1 VETNILGLPSL
12 TGFTPLKATREG
24 QILKYDFRE
33 AGPIVLDK
41 SGHGNN
47 GRAKPIGDP
56 PRREIYSLVPLK
68 VVMNFDGEN
77 DYVNIGRVP
86 IKGEFSVSI
95 RVSIDNIGRSGRVFG
110 GRYQE
115 YALSWD
121 ADRQLFIARRD
132 PIGLWDRCWGGEVE
146 EGEFNR
152 VVMVGR
158 ILERNRKQLDLFVNG
173 SKVHSVTAK
182 GDWADEPL
190 GLGARYDGGHFLDCR
205 VSKFC
210 IYNRALTEDEV

>member
-24 QILKYDFRE
+24 QILKYDFRG

-47 GRAKPIGDP
+47 GRAKPISDL

-77 DYVNIGRVP
+77 DYVSIGRVL
-86 IKGEFSVSI
+86 IEGEFSVSI
-95 RVSIDNIGRSGRVFG
+95 RVSIDNIGKTGKVFG
-110 GRYQE
+110 GPYKTFG
-115 YALSWD
+115 LVWD
-121 ADRQLFIARRD
+121 GNKQLFQAFRE
-132 PIGLWDRCWGGEVE
+132 PVGLWDRCWGGGAT
-146 EGEFNR
+146 EGELTR

-158 ILERNRKQLDLFVNG
+158 VLEKNKKQLELFVDG
-173 SKVHSVTAK
+173 SKVNSVTDRGSWK
-182 GDWADEPL
+182 NEPL
-190 GLGARYDGGHFLDCR
+190 AIGAKYDGGNFLDCR
-205 VSKFC
+205 VDKFC
-210 IYNRALTEDEV
+210 IYDRALTEDEI